1 MVTANYKLTFD
12 HLRRELEGLDAWILV
27 LDTRGINVWCAAGK
41 KTFSTQEVVRRVRSS
56 RLDAVVGHRRLVLP
70 QLAATGVSA
79 RLVKQTCGFEVVWG
93 PVKAADIRRFLEA
106 GMKAAESMRRVTFDL
121 GERAVLV
128 PVELSFMPKYIVW
141 VLAAA
146 LVLSGIGPGIF
157 SISAAWNR
165 GLMITAACLAG
176 VVGGAV
182 ALPILLPW
190 LPGTAFA
197 VKGTVTGAAAGALT
211 ALLLKEHAHGL
222 EFPVLILIAVA
233 LSSFV
238 GMNFTGSTPYTS
250 PSGVEKEMRKALPF
264 QALAVLVAAAAWI
277 GAAFAG

>member
-1 MVTANYKLTFD
+1 M
-12 HLRRELEGLDAWILV
+12 
-27 LDTRGINVWCAAGK
+27 
-41 KTFSTQEVVRRVRSS
+41 
-56 RLDAVVGHRRLVLP
+56 
-70 QLAATGVSA
+70 
-79 RLVKQTCGFEVVWG
+79 
-93 PVKAADIRRFLEA
+93 
-106 GMKAAESMRRVTFDL
+106 

-128 PVELSFMPKYIVW
+128 PVELSFMPKYIIW

-197 VKGTVTGAAAGALT
+197 VKGTVTGFAAGALT
-211 ALLLKEHAHGL
+211 ALLLKGHANGL

-264 QALAVLVAAAAWI
+264 QALAVLVAAVAWI